1 MQQQKQPLS
10 QNAVTKFIMQTI
22 YSLNLDQLSQ
32 PNLSDHLLQS
42 LNIENPLVADLC
54 KMWIDIRKNRMLMEQ
69 KVLG

>member
-1 MQQQKQPLS
+1 MQQQQQQPLS
-10 QNAVTKFIMQTI
+10 QNTVKKFIKQTI

-54 KMWIDIRKNRMLMEQ
+54 
-69 KVLG
+69 